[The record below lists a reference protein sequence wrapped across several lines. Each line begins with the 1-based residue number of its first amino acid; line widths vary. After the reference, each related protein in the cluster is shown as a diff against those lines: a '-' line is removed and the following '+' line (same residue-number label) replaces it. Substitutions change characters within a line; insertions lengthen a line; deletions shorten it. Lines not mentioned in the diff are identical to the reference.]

1 MLSSFRYGPG
11 IGSLNVYLQRDG
23 SIPILM
29 WSISGEQPD
38 QWHQG
43 KVGFIIHDDHT
54 ILIEAKITSNEEGD
68 IAIDDITMYYGY
80 CPTLPF
86 EAIPSDGLTT
96 TTVITTPMF
105 VFN

>member
-54 ILIEAKITSNEEGD
+54 
-68 IAIDDITMYYGY
+68 MYYGY